1 MSTGRQFLPGFLT
14 ATLSFLAVV
23 TLTAD
28 EPAKDAEALKLTLR
42 SRVQPF
48 KSGGDWAEV
57 TLNKDLPA
65 KETAILIC
73 DMWDKHWCQNATTR
87 CGELAKKM
95 VPVLAAARA
104 RGVLIIH
111 APSECMDFYKDTPQR
126 KRAQEAPKVDPP
138 KSLDLNDPPL
148 PVDSSDGGCD
158 DEPPSKFSK
167 AWSRQTELIPI
178 EEADVISDNGQELYN
193 VLRQRGIKNIIYMGV
208 HTNMCVLGRTF
219 AIRQMSRWG
228 VHCLLVR
235 DLTDSMYN
243 PKMPPKVAHEEGTE
257 LIIQHIEKYWGPTLL
272 AADLE
277 KAAKG
282 EK

>member
-1 MSTGRQFLPGFLT
+1 
-14 ATLSFLAVV
+14 
-23 TLTAD
+23 
-28 EPAKDAEALKLTLR
+28 
-42 SRVQPF
+42 VQPF